1 MSNEE
6 NLQPELRQK
15 ANDILRQ
22 LSSSQREALL
32 VKCWM
37 SHDARWFM
45 AVVGEYGLQVANR
58 LNRIAAHEVGKVEAQ
73 RIARALQL
81 PPVKTVDDYL
91 LAQEVITVLVGPDLA
106 DYDVIKVGD
115 NGYQMR
121 MRRCFGY
128 DNALRAGVSDNLKC
142 GIFSRMTGW
151 PEALGLEYEISPPLE
166 KCLKVEGR
174 ECIHTFTFKAASPLP
189 STPVADQE

>member
-1 MSNEE
+1 
-6 NLQPELRQK
+6 
-15 ANDILRQ
+15 
-22 LSSSQREALL
+22 
-32 VKCWM
+32 
-37 SHDARWFM
+37 M

-81 PPVKTVDDYL
+81 PPVTTLDDYL
-91 LAQEVITVLVGPDLA
+91 LAHEVFIGLVGPDLA

-115 NGYQMR
+115 NAYEMR

-128 DNALRAGVSDNLKC
+128 ENAVRAGVADNLEC
-142 GIFSRMTGW
+142 GIFSRITGW

-174 ECIHTFTFKAASPLP
+174 ECIHTFAFKAASQLP
-189 STPVADQE
+189 GTPVTDPE

>member
-1 MSNEE
+1 
-6 NLQPELRQK
+6 LGR
-15 ANDILRQ
+15 
-22 LSSSQREALL
+22 LSPSEREALL

-81 PPVKTVDDYL
+81 PAVTTLDDYL
-91 LAQEVITVLVGPDLA
+91 LAHEVFIGLVGPDLA

-115 NGYQMR
+115 NACEMR
-121 MRRCFGY
+121 MQRCFAY
-128 DNALRAGVSDNLKC
+128 ENAVRAGVADNLEC
-142 GIFSRMTGW
+142 GIFARITGW
-151 PEALGLEYEISPPLE
+151 PEALGLEYEISPPLGE
-166 KCLKVEGR
+166 CLKVQGR
-174 ECIHTFTFKAASPLP
+174 ECIHTFAFKAASPLP
-189 STPVADQE
+189 GTPVTDPE